1 MKILDWKIV
10 AENIKNSL
18 KTKFQNSNWKY
29 IWILLL
35 SDDEA
40 SKTYVKLKRKF
51 WKSIWVDVNIY
62 WNWNFKNKDTKY
74 IQSSY
79 SYNYSNIFEIKSLIN
94 LLNIDDECI
103 WIVVQLPLE
112 KKLMEFKSDIL
123 STISPEKD
131 IDWLGWVLF
140 WLSTIDLIDF
150 VPATPLSVL
159 KLLEHYKLN
168 NFKWKRISIIW
179 QSNLIWKPLALEIIK
194 RYWTVYSFNEFS
206 DVNNM
211 KECCKISDYIITATW
226 KHNLINDSFL
236 SWKWN
241 QIVIDVWWWIKD
253 WKVAWDVNFE
263 SVKDKIYAISPVP
276 WWIWPLTVA
285 SLFENIVNIRNINAK
300 YGHIWKKDIW

>member
-1 MKILDWKIV
+1 MIILDWKSV
-10 AENIKNSL
+10 AENIQNNL
-18 KTKFQNSNWKY
+18 KKKFQDSNWKY

-51 WKSIWVDVNIY
+51 WKSIWVSVNIY
-62 WNWNFKNKDTKY
+62 WKWNFKNKDTKY
-74 IQSSY
+74 IHSSY
-79 SYNYSNIFEIKSLIN
+79 SYDYSNVFEVKSLIN

-112 KKLMEFKSDIL
+112 ENLMKFKSDIL

-140 WLSTIDLIDF
+140 WLSTIDLINF

-159 KLLEHYKLN
+159 KLLEHYKLD
-168 NFKWKRISIIW
+168 NFKWKQISIIW

-206 DVNNM
+206 DITEM
-211 KECCKISDYIITATW
+211 KKCCVASDYIITATW
-226 KHNLINDSFL
+226 KKDLVDKTFL
-236 SWKWN
+236 NWKWN
-241 QIVIDVWWWIKD
+241 QIIIDVWWWKKD
-253 WKVAWDVNFE
+253 WKVAWDVNYE
-263 SVKDKIYAISPVP
+263 SVKNRVYAISPVP

-285 SLFENIVNIRNINAK
+285 CLFDNIFIISQINK
-300 YGHIWKKDIW
+300 QYGYLWKKDM